1 MVNRPSPEIV
11 KPEWVP
17 LRVAAR
23 LASVSPRT
31 VKRWITR
38 GLPVYQSGPRTKLLV
53 RVRDIETFLKRKP
66 VGPVELDKMVSAVMA
81 ELRG

>member
-1 MVNRPSPEIV
+1 M

-17 LRVAAR
+17 LRVAAQV
-23 LASVSPRT
+23 ASVSVRT
-31 VKRWITR
+31 VKRWIKR

-66 VGPVELDKMVSAVMA
+66 IAPMELDKLVNMVVAG
-81 ELRG
+81 LRG